1 MTTSYPFTKTVT
13 KQIAFDNY
21 ISTNFAIPVQI
32 STDATTV
39 TITTTSPLSN
49 ADLATLTTLITNY
62 TDPAQFLQLDH
73 TESLYGCSF
82 KSNSTDLTDVQSVIF
97 PGTNNISNGSIF
109 DSMKFILNTWT
120 DLSGA
125 SGIGSTGVVNIEIF
139 DHCRETTI
147 AATTVDI
154 GSVLAGWDTAAQTG
168 MTGVVHNYQSVQFTG
183 LRSQMPNYDCIWLFR
198 LSVPDERVYTRADS
212 LQRLYYTIL

>member
-1 MTTSYPFTKTVT
+1 MTTPYTFTKTIL

-21 ISTNFAIPVQI
+21 LADNFPIPVQI

-39 TITTTSPLSN
+39 TITTAAPLSD
-49 ADLATLTTLITNY
+49 ADLATLTTLITDY
-62 TDPAQFLQLDH
+62 TDPAEFLQLDH

-82 KSNSTDLTDVQSVIF
+82 KSNSTSLMDVQSVIF
-97 PGTNNISNGSIF
+97 PGTNNVSNGSTF
-109 DSMKFILNTWT
+109 DSMKFILNTWI
-120 DLSGA
+120 DLAGA
-125 SGIGSTGVVNIEIF
+125 SGIGSTGVVNIEIY
-139 DHCRETTI
+139 DECRQTTI
-147 AATTVDI
+147 ATRTVDI
-154 GSVLAGWDTAAQTG
+154 GSVLSAWDTAAQTG

-183 LRSQMPNYDCIWLFR
+183 LRSQMPDYDCIWLFR